1 MLNKLLQFLTL
12 CHGHPVCS
20 TFLSVH
26 RTKLQENNREIIL
39 KLGLAIFIPCILCLI
54 AMINCRL
61 SAQQMQNTIKKLM
74 LSIPIVQQPPTIILH
89 APLHKTAW
97 TVNVEKLIY
106 LLGLFFQSLDLFGL
120 VQFCSEL
127 SRLVQACPG
136 FFRHVQISSDLFKL
150 IQTCSH
156 SLRLAQNRSDLF
168 LLIHTRLDL
177 SRLVQTCPDSFR
189 LAQTCSALEKSYCHL
204 PHV

>member
-12 CHGHPVCS
+12 CHGDPVCS

-97 TVNVEKLIY
+97 TVNVEKLICTY
-106 LLGLFFQSLDLFGL
+106 ICWACFFSHQTCSDLFSF
-120 VQFCSEL
+120 VQNCPDL
-127 SRLVQACPG
+127 SRLVQA
-136 FFRHVQISSDLFKL
+136 FSDMSRLV
-150 IQTCSH
+150 QTCSYM
-156 SLRLAQNRSDLF
+156 
-168 LLIHTRLDL
+168 
-177 SRLVQTCPDSFR
+177 SRLVQTCPDLSI
-189 LAQTCSALEKSYCHL
+189 LVKTCPNLSNF
-204 PHV
+204 V